1 MTTHATCTFEIT
13 AWEAVE
19 YDDQDSVKLTRT
31 HVGKAFHGDMEGQS
45 TAELLMAG
53 APTGSAVYVGL
64 ERIVGRLHER
74 SGSFVLI
81 HDASMSSDGQSLSLT
96 IMRDSGPTA
105 ATRSR
110 STMPSTDGFI
120 CYLLQQ
126 QERSAMRYDTE

>member
-1 MTTHATCTFEIT
+1 MTTRATCTFEIT

-19 YDDQDSVKLTRT
+19 YDDQDGVKLTRT
-31 HVGKAFHGDMEGQS
+31 HVGKAFHGDLQGQS

-74 SGSFVLI
+74 AGSFVLV

-96 IMRDSGPTA
+96 IMRDSG
-105 ATRSR
+105 
-110 STMPSTDGFI
+110 TDE
-120 CYLLQQ
+120 LQGIGGQ
-126 QERSAMRYDTE
+126 GNIIIDADGGHTLTLDYDLD